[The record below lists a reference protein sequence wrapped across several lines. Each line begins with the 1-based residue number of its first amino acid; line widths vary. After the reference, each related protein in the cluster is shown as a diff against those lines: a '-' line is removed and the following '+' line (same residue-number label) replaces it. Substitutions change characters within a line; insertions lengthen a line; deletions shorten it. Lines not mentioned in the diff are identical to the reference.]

1 MEGNFSNRVRDVI
14 SYSREEAIRLGHDYI
29 GTEHLLLGIIREGE
43 GIAVKILRNLG
54 CDLFKLKKA
63 IEDTVRSTGGTLT
76 VGNIPLTKQA
86 EKVLKIT
93 YLEAKLYKSDVIGT
107 EHLLLSLLRDDE
119 NIAAQILQQGFSVT
133 YDAVRAELDSI
144 ISGKASSRGGSS
156 GGRGSS
162 SGYGKERG
170 KMEKSKTPVLD
181 NFGRDLTKLAEEGKL
196 DPIVGREREIERVA
210 QVLSRRK
217 KNNPVLIGEPG
228 VGKTAI
234 AEGLAMR
241 IISRKVSRVLYD
253 KRIVTL
259 DLAALVAGTKY
270 RGQFEERMK
279 AVMNE
284 LEKSP
289 DVILF
294 IDELH
299 TIVGAGG
306 ASGSLDA
313 SNMFKPAL
321 ARGEIQCIGAT
332 TLDEYRQY
340 IEKDG
345 ALDRR
350 FQKIMVDPSTPE
362 ETVEILGNIKD
373 KYEEH
378 HNVLY
383 SDEAIDLA
391 VKLADRYITDRFL
404 PDKAIDV
411 MDEAGARVHLSN
423 IKVPPEIVKLEE
435 QIEDVREEK
444 NRVVKSQR
452 FEEAARLRDKEK
464 KIQEEL
470 EEAKT
475 AWERKAETEVHD
487 VTEQNISEVVA
498 MMTGI
503 PVDKISEPET
513 KKLLNMEE
521 ALKGR
526 VIGQDEP
533 IQKLSRAIRRTRA
546 GLKDP
551 KRPIGSFIFLGPT
564 GVGKTELA
572 KVLTEYLFESQD
584 SLIRVDMSEYMEKFS
599 VSRLVGAPPGYV
611 GYEEGGQLTEK
622 VRRKPYS
629 VVLLDEIEKAHPDV
643 FNILLQVLDD
653 GILTDGLGRRVDFRN
668 TIIIMTSN
676 IGARDIKNLGKGIGF
691 AQSDVTMNYST
702 MKSTV
707 EDALKRVF
715 NPEFLNRIDDVIVFH
730 PLEKDHIFEIIDI
743 MVAELLQ
750 RANDLGIDVSLTPS
764 AKEFL
769 ADKGYDPQ
777 FGARPLR
784 RAIQK
789 YIEDPMAESILGSD
803 LSEGDTITMTYDD
816 EKEGELTFKTKK
828 GKKKPKKAETDV
840 QADAQAEA
848 DGDSQTPE
856 ANGPSETPEESEAAE
871 EGAKE

>member
-63 IEDTVRSTGGTLT
+63 VEDTVRSSGGTLT

-119 NIAAQILQQGFSVT
+119 NVAAQILQQAFSVS

-144 ISGKASSRGGSS
+144 LSGKASPRAASSDEPPSR
-156 GGRGSS
+156 GGRGSRS
-162 SGYGKERG
+162 SSKRE
-170 KMEKSKTPVLD
+170 MAEKSKTPVLD
-181 NFGRDLTKLAEEGKL
+181 NFGRDLTTMAEEGKL
-196 DPIVGREREIERVA
+196 DPIVGREVEIERVA

-234 AEGLAMR
+234 AEGLALR
-241 IISRKVSRVLYD
+241 IVQRKVSRILYD

-279 AVMNE
+279 AVMTE
-284 LEKSP
+284 LEKNQ

-299 TIVGAGG
+299 TLVGAGG

-321 ARGEIQCIGAT
+321 ARGEIQCVGAT

-350 FQKIMVDPSTPE
+350 FQKILVDPATPE
-362 ETVEILGNIKD
+362 EAVEILAQIQG

-378 HNVLY
+378 HNVEYADGTIEL
-383 SDEAIDLA
+383 I
-391 VKLADRYITDRFL
+391 VKLSERYITDRHL

-411 MDEAGARVHLSN
+411 LDEAGARVHLAN
-423 IKVPPEIVKLEE
+423 IKVPPEVIDLEE
-435 QIEDVREEK
+435 QIEAAKEEK
-444 NRVVKSQR
+444 NQVVKSQN
-452 FEEAARLRDKEK
+452 FEKAAQLRDREK
-464 KIQEEL
+464 KLQEEL
-470 EEAKT
+470 QNVKEE
-475 AWERKAETEVHD
+475 WERQAEDETYPVSETD
-487 VTEQNISEVVA
+487 ISAVVA
-498 MMTGI
+498 MMTGV
-503 PVDKISEPET
+503 PVDRVQTTEGA
-513 KKLLNMEE
+513 KLLNMEE
-521 ALKGR
+521 ELKGK
-526 VIGQDEP
+526 VVGQDEAL
-533 IQKLSRAIRRTRA
+533 IKLSRSIRRTRA

-572 KVLTEYLFESQD
+572 KRLTEYLFDSQD
-584 SLIRVDMSEYMEKFS
+584 ALIRIDMSEYMEKFS

-676 IGARDIKNLGKGIGF
+676 IGARDIKNMGKGIGF
-691 AQSDVTMNYST
+691 SLSDDAFDYSK

-707 EDALKRVF
+707 EDALKKVF

-730 PLEKDHIFEIIDI
+730 PLEKSHILEIIDV
-743 MVAELLQ
+743 MKADLFERVEE
-750 RANDLGIDVSLTPS
+750 LGIGIELTQA

-769 ADKGYDPQ
+769 VEKGFDPQ

-789 YIEDPMAESILGSD
+789 YVEDPMAEAILTND
-803 LSEGDTITMTYDD
+803 L
-816 EKEGELTFKTKK
+816 
-828 GKKKPKKAETDV
+828 
-840 QADAQAEA
+840 Q
-848 DGDSQTPE
+848 
-856 ANGPSETPEESEAAE
+856 
-871 EGAKE
+871 EGAKISVDYKGEGEELSFKTRKGRKKKAAPEPDAEAEEPEPEAPASDD